1 MSLTL
6 RKMKLR
12 GLISTLIFRVRAR
25 WVKRGV
31 ALPNGSSV
39 SDRDSII
46 YGHGYGYGYG
56 WKRKE
61 DALEMARE
69 PVEMA
74 ISTFLNMY
82 DMRSY
87 LNLINIVL

>member
-1 MSLTL
+1 M
-6 RKMKLR
+6 
-12 GLISTLIFRVRAR
+12 F
-25 WVKRGV
+25 
-31 ALPNGSSV
+31 
-39 SDRDSII
+39 DRDSII

-87 LNLINIVL
+87 LNLINTVQ